1 MSSPVR
7 VPNCSRAPI
16 SSCTTWAGRRRSSW
30 IRMGDAHRA
39 QIAPDSGIPR
49 HSGVRRR
56 RELKWGRGARRPKG
70 GRVSSSKA
78 RHSKGG
84 EDEGESL
91 AYSQGLALT
100 CALAPAAAAASPTV
114 VNGGGTRNV
123 DGEHPFSQFGL
134 GLTRSTDGSVHGD
147 FNCRWPERHRF
158 FAHGHPRRR
167 DQRRHHRRHRELRRR
182 RHVADRQPGQVR
194 GYVPCGGDGGRPRRR
209 HFAADASHAVPS
221 CPANRTCAERS
232 DQHPLIQEKG
242 GANMRSRS
250 RLLVFGAVATLS
262 ATLLL
267 LATLAVA
274 APGGAQHVRWD
285 IVSLTGGAPP
295 GPINAG
301 GHADAKAPDGTYIRL
316 MGNGTFV
323 APPGGNG
330 GSSAV
335 TGGGT
340 WETFN
345 GPPSPATS
353 TGSGTYEVTELTSW
367 EFANFHVR

>member
-1 MSSPVR
+1 
-7 VPNCSRAPI
+7 
-16 SSCTTWAGRRRSSW
+16 
-30 IRMGDAHRA
+30 
-39 QIAPDSGIPR
+39 
-49 HSGVRRR
+49 
-56 RELKWGRGARRPKG
+56 
-70 GRVSSSKA
+70 
-78 RHSKGG
+78 
-84 EDEGESL
+84 
-91 AYSQGLALT
+91 
-100 CALAPAAAAASPTV
+100 
-114 VNGGGTRNV
+114 
-123 DGEHPFSQFGL
+123 
-134 GLTRSTDGSVHGD
+134 
-147 FNCRWPERHRF
+147 
-158 FAHGHPRRR
+158 
-167 DQRRHHRRHRELRRR
+167 
-182 RHVADRQPGQVR
+182 
-194 GYVPCGGDGGRPRRR
+194 
-209 HFAADASHAVPS
+209 
-221 CPANRTCAERS
+221 
-232 DQHPLIQEKG
+232 
-242 GANMRSRS
+242 MRSRS

-340 WETFN
+340 WETFS

-353 TGSGTYEVTELTSW
+353 TGSGTYEVTELSSW
-367 EFANFHVR
+367 EFANFQAATPVFIDNIDEGRKANGTAVLKITFSDGMQGVLTVGCHGPGAPPGIFEGIATTKAYKTYYDVQSPAPGVDANRTNFHVR